1 MMEPSKLAEILLAAG
16 TMEPAAA
23 ALHYAENG
31 VRVFPC
37 DPVKKSPYIAG
48 GFKNAT
54 TDAGT
59 VRNWW
64 NQWPAALIGGPTGEL
79 FDVLDM
85 DGKEAQDV
93 FRRLA
98 DEHGTSFTGCF
109 LVQSPRAGG
118 WHTYFTASGF
128 PSDSGQ
134 VAPKVDRRG
143 KGGYIILPGSRRP
156 DGVYK
161 PRGGEIRPA
170 PLWLVEAGRKP
181 VHAPET
187 APRAK
192 VDAPAP
198 DFTEKDVR
206 DMLGHL
212 EPDSTYSDWL
222 AVGMALHAG
231 GFSFDLWDTW
241 SRRGAKYTEGEAAKK
256 WNTFDGKGV
265 SIGTLFHMA
274 EKAGYVPPRRAAAQE
289 RTKDAPKPPEPMEA
303 AAGEKL
309 PALFLPDGHAAT
321 VANAAKVAAQVL
333 DGAGDT
339 FNRGGLPMEAVNG
352 ELVPLSPPVL
362 VGRMEPPLCLVF
374 KATKKPDGK
383 TDVKPA
389 MLTETTANRILV
401 HRTFRAGLPPLKYL
415 SRCPVLLADKAGVR
429 TVEGYDR
436 AAGVLVQGWT
446 DGPLP
451 EMNREQAAAL
461 LLDMVKDF
469 RFQTPSDKARA
480 LALVLTPAFLAGDM
494 LGGRAPVGLVEAD
507 ASQTGKGEFV
517 RTVGS
522 IYNTEPANITQRK
535 GGVGGL
541 EESFSAATLK
551 GAPVICLDNLR
562 GKLDSPLLESATTET
577 TFSARVPYG
586 APVQVD
592 VSRLLVLATS
602 NRAELSPDMA
612 NRVCVVRLRKQPP
625 GYDFTRWPAGNLQDE
640 IRANRPRYLSAVL
653 TIARAWVEAG
663 RPRTNETR
671 ISGTFRAWCRPM
683 DWICRNYF
691 GLPPM
696 MVGNEEAQTR
706 AANPALNWIRDIAL
720 AAKRAGVLGAELQA
734 VDLLNLIEE
743 NELEPPTA
751 PKEDGDAEGERTRQL
766 QAIGR
771 RMKTAFK
778 GADVLSVDG
787 FTLHRWEEPGE
798 KHPRKLYR
806 FTEAGDRV
814 EAKAPEPPPAPLV
827 EDGPELFDMEE
838 VEDYAANW

>member
-16 TMEPAAA
+16 TMETPAA

-31 VRVFPC
+31 VRVLPANHET
-37 DPVKKSPYIAG
+37 KKPYIKAWQN
-48 GFKNAT
+48 NAT
-54 TDAGT
+54 TDAET
-59 VRNWW
+59 VRTWW
-64 NQWPAALIGGPTGEL
+64 NQWPAALIGGLTGEL

-85 DGKEAQDV
+85 DGKEAQDA

-98 DEHGTSFTGCF
+98 DENGTDFKGCF
-109 LVQSPRAGG
+109 LVKTPRPDG
-118 WHTYFTASGF
+118 WHMYFTASGF
-128 PSDSGQ
+128 KTDAGQ

-143 KGGYIILPGSRRP
+143 KGGFIYLPGSRRP

-170 PLWLVEAGRKP
+170 PLWLVDAGKKP

-206 DMLGHL
+206 DMLKNL

-274 EKAGYVPPRRAAAQE
+274 EKAGYVPPLRAAAMAASPG
-289 RTKDAPKPPEPMEA
+289 TPKAGEDEPPALYIPNGQSATTAQA
-303 AAGEKL
+303 AAI
-309 PALFLPDGHAAT
+309 
-321 VANAAKVAAQVL
+321 AAQVL
-333 DGAGDT
+333 EGAGDT
-339 FNRGGLPMEAVNG
+339 FNRGGLPMEALNG
-352 ELVPLSPPVL
+352 ELVPLSAPVL
-362 VGRMEPPLCLVF
+362 VGRIEPPLCRVF
-374 KATKKPDGK
+374 RWDVDKDGNPRA
-383 TDVKPA
+383 VRC
-389 MLTETTANRILV
+389 MLTETSATRILC
-401 HRTFRAGLPPLKYL
+401 HRAFRAGLPPLKYL
-415 SRCPVLLADKAGVR
+415 SRCPVLLADKNGVR

-480 LALVLTPAFLAGDM
+480 LALIFTPAFLAGDM
-494 LGGRAPVGLVEAD
+494 MKGRAPVGLVEAD

-541 EESFSAATLK
+541 EESFSAAVLR

-625 GYDFTRWPAGNLQDE
+625 GFNFPRWPAGGLQDE

-663 RPRTNETR
+663 RPATNETR

-691 GLPPM
+691 NLPPM
-696 MVGNEEAQTR
+696 MDGNEEAQTR

-720 AAKRAGVLGAELQA
+720 AAKAAGVLGAELQA

-814 EAKAPEPPPAPLV
+814 EAKAPEPPAAPLV
-827 EDGPELFDMEE
+827 EDGPELFDMED

>member
-1 MMEPSKLAEILLAAG
+1 MEPSKLAEILLAAG

-31 VRVFPC
+31 VRVLPAN
-37 DPVKKSPYIAG
+37 PETKKPYIKG
-48 GFKNAT
+48 WQNNAT
-54 TDAGT
+54 TDAET
-59 VRNWW
+59 VRDWW
-64 NQWPAALIGGPTGEL
+64 KQWPAALIGGLTGEL

-85 DGKEAQDV
+85 DGKEAQDN

-109 LVQSPRAGG
+109 LVKTPRPEG
-118 WHTYFTASGF
+118 WHMYFTASGF
-128 PSDSGQ
+128 KSDAGQ

-143 KGGYIILPGSRRP
+143 KGGFIYLPGSRRP

-212 EPDSTYSDWL
+212 EPDANYSDWL
-222 AVGMALHAG
+222 KVGMALHAG
-231 GFSFDLWDTW
+231 GFAFELWDTW

-274 EKAGYVPPRRAAAQE
+274 KQAGYVPPLRAAA
-289 RTKDAPKPPEPMEA
+289 EA
-303 AAGEKL
+303 ARQGTPKAGEDEP
-309 PALFLPDGHAAT
+309 PALYIPNGQSAT
-321 VANAAKVAAQVL
+321 VAKAAGIAAQVL
-333 DGAGDT
+333 NGAGDT

-362 VGRMEPPLCLVF
+362 VGRIEPPLCRVF
-374 KATKKPDGK
+374 RWEIKEGKPCP
-383 TDVKPA
+383 VRC
-389 MLTETTANRILV
+389 MLTETSANRILV

-415 SRCPVLLADKAGVR
+415 SRCPVLLADKNGVR

-436 AAGVLVQGWT
+436 AAGVLVQGWK

-451 EMNREQAAAL
+451 EMTRDEAAAL
-461 LLDMVKDF
+461 LLDMMKDF

-480 LALVLTPAFLAGDM
+480 LALIFTPAFLAGDM
-494 LGGRAPVGLVEAD
+494 LGGRAPVGLIEAD

-522 IYNTEPANITQRK
+522 IYNTEPANITQRQ
-535 GGVGGL
+535 GGVGSL
-541 EESFSAATLK
+541 EESFSAAAVK

-562 GKLDSPLLESATTET
+562 GKLNSQLLESATTEA
-577 TFSARVPYG
+577 TFSARVPFR

-592 VSRLLVLATS
+592 VTRLLLLATS
-602 NRAELSPDMA
+602 NRAELSPDMG
-612 NRVCVVRLRKQPP
+612 NRIAAVRLRKQPP
-625 GYDFTRWPAGNLQDE
+625 GFNFTRWPAGSLQDE

-663 RPRTNETR
+663 RPATNETR

-691 GLPPM
+691 GLPPLM
-696 MVGNEEAQTR
+696 DGNEEAQTR

-720 AAKRAGVLGAELQA
+720 AAKAAGMLGDELQA
-734 VDLLNLIEE
+734 VDVLNLIEE
-743 NELEPPTA
+743 NEIEPATPHKDERDEEA
-751 PKEDGDAEGERTRQL
+751 ERTAQL

-771 RMKTAFK
+771 RMKNAFRS
-778 GADVLSVDG
+778 ADALSVDG

-798 KHPRKLYR
+798 KHRRKLYR

-814 EAKAPEPPPAPLV
+814 EAKDTHTPAPQPEPVPPV
-827 EDGPELFDMEE
+827 EDEPELFEKE
-838 VEDYAANW
+838 IAAYVESW